1 MSQDSNYLQ
10 EMPNDLRDLIYKMKY
25 QLELDDHKS
34 TMKPI
39 FKQLN
44 CRFSHLIPYDLPVFT
59 SMNTFL
65 TSCECCRPEPANKAI
80 HEDFAEY
87 WEPFLFLLEESEGE
101 TDEEEE
107 EDEDEES
114 DSDVES
120 VNSFDEAEQLR
131 LWPLQSPE
139 EYHAEQMRLYGYVY
153 HSDDEDFCPE
163 CAALNSS
170 VVANS
175 LSS

>member
-10 EMPNDLRDLIYKMKY
+10 AMPNDLRDLIYKMKY

-39 FKQLN
+39 FNQLN

-107 EDEDEES
+107 

-139 EYHAEQMRLYGYVY
+139 EYHDEQMRLYGYVY
-153 HSDDEDFCPE
+153 YSSDEEEDEGNTICPA

-175 LSS
+175 LL